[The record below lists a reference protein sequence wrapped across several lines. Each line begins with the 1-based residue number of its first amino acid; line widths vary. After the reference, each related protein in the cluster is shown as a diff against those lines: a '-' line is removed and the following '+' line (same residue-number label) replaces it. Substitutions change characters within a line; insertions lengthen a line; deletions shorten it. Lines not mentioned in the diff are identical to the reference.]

1 MNTKFSDYVLRKE
14 NAEDRAVPVQNLDT
28 KSTQLAADPKYPAL
42 SQQMPTST
50 GGATT
55 GTNQSMSD
63 KLHDD
68 HVKQTFINYINKA
81 FAELAKSNV
90 SPEKAKNI
98 LSSVVQEMMKVTG
111 LTQSQAKTVIGKI
124 K

>member
-1 MNTKFSDYVLRKE
+1 MKFSNYVLRKE
-14 NAEDRAVPVQNLDT
+14 NNQDYGIPVQNLNT
-28 KSTQLAADPKYPAL
+28 KSTELPTNPKYPAL
-42 SQQMPTST
+42 SQQMPATT
-50 GGATT
+50 GGAVT
-55 GTNQSMSD
+55 GTNQSISD

-68 HVKQTFINYINKA
+68 HIKQTFINHINKA
-81 FAELAKSNV
+81 FTELAKSNI

-111 LTQSQAKTVIGKI
+111 LTQSQAKATINKI

>member
-1 MNTKFSDYVLRKE
+1 MKTKFSDYVLRKE
-14 NAEDRAVPVQNLDT
+14 NSDDHGVPVQNLST

-50 GGATT
+50 GGAVA

-68 HVKQTFINYINKA
+68 HIKQTFINYINKA
-81 FAELAKSNV
+81 FTELSKSNV
-90 SPEKAKNI
+90 SPEKAKSI

-111 LTQSQAKTVIGKI
+111 LTQSQAKTVVSKI